1 MIMNTPFC
9 GFATRTVD
17 GPPCKVVA
25 RTAPHVLVTGPP
37 GIGKTRRILTPAAVT
52 WPGPATIVSS
62 KDDLIELVSERRT
75 GPKTVID
82 LRPVKAPVYPPGV
95 TVAGYDPTTTI
106 TTPMEALTVAETIM
120 AMSTVGLGSTEQ
132 FGDSGVWEANAAG
145 PLAAFLYAASP
156 VGNNGGIRWVLRAV
170 DNVARRK
177 KRKQDGQEPLD
188 LDGDGSDPGWKTAAK
203 LCGRYEELALGLE
216 RIAAM
221 GPGQRDSV
229 AITMRKAITPWLRTA
244 LAARYDP
251 KLAAPAFNPAF
262 LDDPQATL
270 FVLAPADGT
279 VAGAAVTLLDS
290 LVRRWRD
297 KTAARDQTLRPM
309 LLIIDELP
317 NTAPIPT
324 LRRIIGEAR
333 GLSINMMAAVQAT
346 CQLATVY
353 GRDYC
358 DELRAIFPAVL
369 VMKGA
374 LEREVLE
381 AAQDWSQFTTR
392 HPETSQ
398 ESGQKTLSSELG
410 PRIRWQ
416 ELLPKDREHARLL
429 VRGDVGEEVEIPD
442 WSVFRDQLYD
452 VAMKLL
458 MNGSPDTAANQRR
471 ALAELNKQWSDPR
484 P

>member
-1 MIMNTPFC
+1 MSTPFC

-17 GPPCKVVA
+17 YPRKVVA
-25 RTAPHVLVTGPP
+25 RTAPHVLVTGPS
-37 GIGKTRRILTPAAVT
+37 GIGKTRRILTPAAVM

-62 KDDLIELVSERRT
+62 KDDLIELVSERRA

-120 AMSTVGLGSTEQ
+120 AMSTVGLGSTDQ

-156 VGNNGGIRWVLRAV
+156 VGNNGGMRWVLRAV
-170 DNVARRK
+170 DNIARPK
-177 KRKQDGQEPLD
+177 KRQQNTQAPLE
-188 LDGDGSDPGWKTAAK
+188 PGWKTAAK
-203 LCGRYEELALGLE
+203 LCGPYDELALGLE

-251 KLAAPAFNPAF
+251 KLAAPPFNPAF

-297 KTAARDQTLRPM
+297 KTAARDQTLRAM
-309 LLIIDELP
+309 LLVIDELP

-333 GLSINMMAAVQAT
+333 GLSINMMVAVQAT

-416 ELLPKDREHARLL
+416 ELLPTDREHARLL

-442 WSVFRDQLYD
+442 WSVFCDQLYD
-452 VAMKLL
+452 VKMKLL
-458 MNGSPDTAANQRR
+458 LNGSPDTAPNQRR
-471 ALAELNKQWSDPR
+471 ALAELNRQWSDPR